1 MPSLFQSADQALI
14 VRRIQSIRAD
24 STRQW
29 GRMSAAQMLAHCQAP
44 LLVATGALPLKRGL
58 VGVLFGRLAKR
69 KLAGPKPFGRDM
81 PTAPEFRV
89 RDERDFAREQQ
100 KLLELVRAFG
110 QGGPAGLTKLPHP
123 FFGPMTAEE
132 WDLLQ
137 WKHLDH
143 HLRQFGA

>member
-1 MPSLFQSADQALI
+1 MPSLFQSADQAVI
-14 VRRIQSIRAD
+14 VLRIQSLRSDSARA
-24 STRQW
+24 W
-29 GRMSAAQMLAHCQAP
+29 GRMSAAQMLAHCQPP

-58 VGVLFGRLAKR
+58 VGILFGRLAKR
-69 KLAGPKPFGRDM
+69 QLAGPKPFGRDM

-89 RDERDFAREQQ
+89 KDERDFAREQQ
-100 KLLELVRAFG
+100 KLLQLVREFG
-110 QGGPAGLTKLPHP
+110 QGGPAGLTKAPHP